1 MSLDIAYLRATVL
14 IVVTIITIETGT
26 ALQVSAPHGRL
37 FPPEDL
43 GLLEGPDR
51 DAWQKPEQ
59 IMDALAISDGSKVAE
74 EISEIQEETEVK
86 EFIYPEKKPVT
97 VQKKVDKTVAKS
109 SILSKNASN
118 FCLCDK
124 SKLLISS

>member
-14 IVVTIITIETGT
+14 IVLTIITIETGT

-59 IMDALAISDGSKVAE
+59 VMDALSISD
-74 EISEIQEETEVK
+74 
-86 EFIYPEKKPVT
+86 
-97 VQKKVDKTVAKS
+97 
-109 SILSKNASN
+109 LS
-118 FCLCDK
+118 
-124 SKLLISS
+124 LIHI